1 MVYILL
7 RQILIMAFLMAVG
20 VGLMKKGM
28 LSQQG
33 CRDLG
38 AILLN
43 VVIPCVILKSYMI
56 GFSYEKLRELGES
69 AVLSLL
75 SLVLAKAISWLF
87 FGKRKGIQNFA
98 SAFGNAGFIGI
109 PLAHAVFGTEAVFYV
124 AAYVAFLNLFQWTY
138 GLYIMT
144 GDREVIHIAAILKN
158 PVFISI
164 GLGVVMFLLPVSIPG
179 FMVKTVGYIADMNTP
194 LAMIILGSYLV
205 KTDLRSIF
213 LSKEIYMCVLLRLL
227 IIPLA
232 TLGVFVIL
240 PVDNIVIIMVVLIAA
255 STSVGGNIAI
265 FAQQYNKDY
274 ILSVRTVCLST
285 ILSIV
290 TIPAF
295 FCAVQAVFTK

>member
-7 RQILIMAFLMAVG
+7 RQILIMAILMAVG

-75 SLVLAKAISWLF
+75 SLVLAMAISWLF

-109 PLAHAVFGTEAVFYV
+109 PLTQAVFGTEAVFYV